1 MAKPT
6 NKPYEDN
13 GDDKQNQ
20 NGDNEKNDDF
30 SVNHRFGTVDATA
43 FEATPRQM
51 YFGNGN
57 SPDNY
62 NVTDVAAFHL
72 ETGLKIHVRTGA
84 DIPPT
89 GAQAGDGTEHYVA
102 PAGLQT
108 GSIPLRAAW
117 NFDYVVDTAVGSIP
131 ITTQNTLGDFT
142 FKMGISQSGP
152 FLSPKTVIY
161 DLNAATHIWISET
174 NPTHGFGGAD
184 DFTHAASP
192 ALQSHLAENS
202 VNLGFL
208 ISDFGPLATSTAP
221 GVSYDIKLSAYHGG
235 DLISMTHDVI
245 LLA

>member
-1 MAKPT
+1 MAKST
-6 NKPYEDN
+6 NKPHGDN
-13 GDDKQNQ
+13 GDDKQNK
-20 NGDNEKNDDF
+20 NDENERNDDF
-30 SVNHRFGTVDATA
+30 SVKHRFGTVDATA
-43 FEATPRQM
+43 FEVTPRQM

-62 NVTDVAAFHL
+62 NVTDVAALHL

-89 GAQAGDGTEHYVA
+89 GAQAGDGTEYYVA
-102 PAGLQT
+102 PAGLQP
-108 GSIPLRAAW
+108 GSPLPRAAW

-152 FLSPKTVIY
+152 FLPTKTVVY
-161 DLNAATHIWISET
+161 DLNAATHLWISET
-174 NPTHGFGGAD
+174 NPTHGFGGD

-192 ALQSHLAENS
+192 TLQSHLAENS

-208 ISDFGPLATSTAP
+208 ISDFGPLATSTAA
-221 GVSYDIKLSAYHGG
+221 GVSYDIKLSAYHGD